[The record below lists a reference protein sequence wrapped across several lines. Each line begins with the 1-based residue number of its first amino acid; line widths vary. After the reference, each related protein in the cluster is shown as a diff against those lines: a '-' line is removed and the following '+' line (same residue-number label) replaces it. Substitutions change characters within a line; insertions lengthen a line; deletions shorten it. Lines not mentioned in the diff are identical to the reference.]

1 MYADLEE
8 SLGTVDSTKAI
19 YNRIVDLK
27 IATPQIII
35 NYALFLEE
43 NKFFEEAFKVSIIYT
58 GLKCLGGEGRTG
70 QQTILNTLT
79 VAGECSANGS
89 VLLASMLD
97 E

>member
-8 SLGTVDSTKAI
+8 SLGTVDSTKAV

-43 NKFFEEAFKVSIIYT
+43 NNFFEEAFKVSVTKY
-58 GLKCLGGEGRTG
+58 GRVLRLGKDRPTDHSEH
-70 QQTILNTLT
+70 LD
-79 VAGECSANGS
+79 CSWR
-89 VLLASMLD
+89 VLCNQIKLACTFSQYVR
-97 E
+97 